1 MNRAIIIILDSLGLG
16 ASADA
21 HKYGDQNADTFG
33 HIAEACE
40 AGLANNS
47 HRHGP
52 LKIPNLLR
60 WGLGAAAVG
69 SRKHKLPLATHLN
82 VQGAYGHAVEVSSG
96 KDTPSGHW
104 EICGLPVPF
113 NWGTFPQQEDCFP
126 TQLMQDLLA
135 QGQIQGTLAN
145 KHGSGTDILAE
156 YGEQHLRTGFPICY
170 TSADSVFQIAA
181 HEETFGLERLY
192 DLCEVAKKLVDPL
205 NVARV
210 IARPFK
216 GTCNADFER
225 TANRRDLTTP
235 PMGPTLLDHIQDQNG
250 CVVSVGK
257 VGDIFAHKGV
267 NYTVKADDNMGL
279 VDQLL
284 DQMKQVKEGLL
295 FVNLVDFDSKYGHR
309 RDVAGYA
316 NALEEFDARLP
327 QIEAQ
332 LEPQDLVLLSADH
345 GCDPTW
351 PGSDHT
357 REHVPVVF
365 YGHHCG
371 LPVQAFDLG
380 ERTTFADMGQTVAS
394 HLGLVSLNYGIGCQ
408 LN

>member
-181 HEETFGLERLY
+181 HEDRFGLKRLHA
-192 DLCEVAKKLVDPL
+192 LCAALAPRLHQMHVG
-205 NVARV
+205 RV
-210 IARPFK
+210 IARPFT
-216 GTCNADFER
+216 GSVETGFQR
-225 TANRRDLTTP
+225 TGNRRDYGIAP
-235 PMGPTLLDHIQDQNG
+235 PTPTLMDWVQAAGGQVHAI
-250 CVVSVGK
+250 GK
-257 VGDIFAHKGV
+257 IGDIFSMSGIDTLHTG
-267 NYTVKADDNMGL
+267 T
-279 VDQLL
+279 DQAL
-284 DQMKQVKEGLL
+284 MRHL
-295 FVNLVDFDSKYGHR
+295 FQAVESAEDGSLTFANFVEFDSLYGHR
-309 RDVAGYA
+309 RDVSGYA
-316 NALEEFDARLP
+316 LALEWFDTQLGSLLPRLRG
-327 QIEAQ
+327 
-332 LEPQDLVLLSADH
+332 DDFLLITADH
-345 GCDPTW
+345 GNDPTW
-351 PGSDHT
+351 HGTDHT
-357 REHVPVVF
+357 RERVPVLGV
-365 YGHHCG
+365 GRPAAAIG
-371 LPVQAFDLG
+371 LVNFEDVAASIAAHLG
-380 ERTTFADMGQTVAS
+380 VAS
-394 HLGLVSLNYGIGCQ
+394 QGGGKSFL
-408 LN
+408 

>member
-33 HIAEACE
+33 HIVEACE
-40 AGLANNS
+40 TGLANNS
-47 HRHGP
+47 QRHGP

-295 FVNLVDFDSKYGHR
+295 FVNLVDFDSQYGHR

-371 LPVQAFDLG
+371 LPVQAIDLG